1 MKRLSFVSLLL
12 VCSSFL
18 VAQSSFPSIQCKNL
32 EKQTAQLPLLK
43 EGKHVV
49 MLITF
54 GKKGAEDAETWVDPL
69 VQKFIRKSGMLDGL
83 FEADLIALTVLNTG
97 ELSLA
102 QSQEN
107 RIKAEMPKE
116 LHAAIY
122 YTNEKE
128 KELLELLG
136 KNAGQSAHVL
146 VLNDKGQIVK
156 QIQGGFSEK
165 KMEEIES
172 AFD

>member
-1 MKRLSFVSLLL
+1 MKRIPLLSLLL
-12 VCSSFL
+12 LWSSLLFS
-18 VAQSSFPSIQCKNL
+18 QTDFPSIQCKTL
-32 EKQTAQLPLLK
+32 EQQTVQLPYFK
-43 EGKHVV
+43 EGRHIV

-54 GKKGAEDAETWVDPL
+54 GKKGAEEAETWVDPL

-83 FEADLIALTVLNTG
+83 FEADLIALTVLNAG

-102 QSQEN
+102 RSQES

-116 LHAAIY
+116 LHKSIF

-128 KELLELLG
+128 SELLSLLG
-136 KNAGQSAHVL
+136 KNAGQSAHVV
-146 VLNDKGQIVK
+146 VLDDKGHIIK
-156 QIQGGFSEK
+156 QLHGGFSEK
-165 KMEEIES
+165 KMEEVEA